1 MTTLASVIALGAAQP
16 PPTPIPPVPPA
27 PGGSCAVWDAGCQAG
42 QIAQTGFQSLVAEIA
57 RGTGEFVVSAT
68 TWWITTPSVDPLDPA
83 VGHAQSVLQPLSLV
97 ILVGSILAQAI
108 RMMISRKGDP
118 LVQVLLGLVR
128 YAVTAGLGLTLL
140 HAALTA
146 GDALATGILNDAPA
160 KFARLLQAM
169 LLANPTNLWGVLLL
183 SNIATVLAVVQWL
196 LMELRQAGLL
206 VLAAMLPLA
215 ASGSLNRATRAWLDR
230 LIGWLLAIVAYK
242 PAAAFI
248 YYLGFSYLSPR
259 AGAPGELGT
268 ILTGVLILGL
278 AVVAM
283 PVLLKFF
290 SWSGTQIGGAGGS
303 GSGTLAAAGA
313 VALARAGRGP
323 AIDRGA
329 ALAAAAGPAG
339 ATVAAAGAAAAAGRG
354 AVNQLTGAPRP
365 GGGQP

>member
-1 MTTLASVIALGAAQP
+1 MTTVTSVIATSIAQP
-16 PPTPIPPVPPA
+16 PPTPIPPT
-27 PGGSCAVWDAGCQAG
+27 PGPSCAAWDAGCQAG

-57 RGTGEFVVSAT
+57 RGTGQFVVSAT
-68 TWWITTPSVDPLDPA
+68 TWWTTTPSVDPLDPA
-83 VGHAQSVLQPLSLV
+83 VGHAQTLLQPLSLA

-128 YAVTAGLGLTLL
+128 YAVTAGLGLTIL
-140 HAALTA
+140 HAALNA
-146 GDALATGILNDAPA
+146 GDALATGILDDAPA
-160 KFARLLQAM
+160 KFAQLLQAM

-259 AGAPGELGT
+259 AGAPGQPGHDPHRRP
-268 ILTGVLILGL
+268 GAGPGGRGHAGL
-278 AVVAM
+278 AE
-283 PVLLKFF
+283 VLLLV
-290 SWSGTQIGGAGGS
+290 GHPARRLGRQRLRNARRRGS
-303 GSGTLAAAGA
+303 G
-313 VALARAGRGP
+313 RAGPGRARPGHRPRRRPHGRGGP
-323 AIDRGA
+323 GGCHLSRRPVRWRPPGA
-329 ALAAAAGPAG
+329 A
-339 ATVAAAGAAAAAGRG
+339 R
-354 AVNQLTGAPRP
+354 
-365 GGGQP
+365 